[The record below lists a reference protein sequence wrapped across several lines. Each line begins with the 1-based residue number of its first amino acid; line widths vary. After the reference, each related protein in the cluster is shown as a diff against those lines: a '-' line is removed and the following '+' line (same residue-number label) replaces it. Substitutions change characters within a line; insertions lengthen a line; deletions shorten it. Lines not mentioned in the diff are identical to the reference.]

1 MTMLGWVAFTLL
13 AGAAVSSVV
22 VTGCFLMGF
31 TDEWKQVKRKQQ
43 AKELAAMEYQ
53 TIYDMFWNDHLMAG
67 YPRALIRDEYHRRR
81 KEKEE
86 RERDA
91 REDARQ
97 YGLMTLNE
105 MRTMMWHDPT
115 VTVQVNQASD
125 DSTITAVQSNV
136 VGNGNVVALGS
147 NNAVLY
153 ADGEPYLTVSETY
166 ETEERR

>member
-1 MTMLGWVAFTLL
+1 MLGWVAFTLL

-86 RERDA
+86 REKEECERDLA
-91 REDARQ
+91 FRLS
-97 YGLMTLNE
+97 GMMTPNE
-105 MRTMMWHDPT
+105 MRTMMRHDPT

-125 DSTITAVQSNV
+125 GSTITAVQTNV
-136 VGNGNVVALGS
+136 TGNTFYS
-147 NNAVLY
+147 
-153 ADGEPYLTVSETY
+153 DGEPYLTIPETY
-166 ETEERR
+166 GTDERR